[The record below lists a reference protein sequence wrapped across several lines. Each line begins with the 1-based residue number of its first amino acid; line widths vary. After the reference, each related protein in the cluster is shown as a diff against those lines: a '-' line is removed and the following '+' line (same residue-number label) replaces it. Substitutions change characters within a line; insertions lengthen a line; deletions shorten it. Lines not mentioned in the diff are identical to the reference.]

1 MTSDQLLHGFCPHS
15 RYTRTAPPSRRSIF
29 PPNEFLQ
36 IIIPMLCHGHSIT
49 HQPSLWFIFIRRRTD
64 PPAPHCGA
72 KKGKGKGGA
81 NNGYQGEQA
90 TIQAPLA
97 NRKSPSYRWNPI
109 HVIYPVYQCPGFIP
123 QTSTSTAKMVSLKP
137 GTPSFL
143 DEELMRIMQHLEI
156 PSGNLT

>member
-29 PPNEFLQ
+29 SLPMSFFRLSSPCYVMA
-36 IIIPMLCHGHSIT
+36 IPIT

-137 GTPSFL
+137 GHSFIL
-143 DEELMRIMQHLEI
+143 GWRVDENYAAFRDTLW
-156 PSGNLT
+156 